1 MELIKVGPLVGLA
14 FRDVRRLLW
23 PFSKG
28 GMVMVEEITTLFT
41 LLMDNDDIGANVYR
55 TSSLQKSL
63 FGIFKQIR
71 DMVGILENVT
81 STDYRLQELFVAIR
95 VSVAL

>member
-1 MELIKVGPLVGLA
+1 
-14 FRDVRRLLW
+14 
-23 PFSKG
+23 
-28 GMVMVEEITTLFT
+28 MVEEITTLFT